1 MPDSDFQYIRVNMV
15 KDVAVAEVLG
25 KDLQGPKV
33 AQDLGA
39 ELALVAAQDWAKRL
53 LVDFSKVGFL
63 SSTGFA
69 VLFRLVSKAKTEGRQ
84 VKLCG
89 MQHGVR
95 LGAEIVGL
103 DKVAEIHENEHT
115 ALRAFEQ
122 PTS

>member
-1 MPDSDFQYIRVNMV
+1 MPDADFQYIRVNMV
-15 KDVAVAEVLG
+15 KDVAVAEVLA
-25 KDLQGPKV
+25 KDLQGPKA
-33 AQDLGA
+33 AQELGA
-39 ELALVAAQDWAKRL
+39 ELALVAAQEWAKRL
-53 LVDFSKVGFL
+53 IVNFSRVGFL

-69 VLFRLVSKAKTEGRQ
+69 ILFRLVSQAKAAGRQ

-103 DKVAEIHENEHT
+103 DKVAQIHDTEDA

-122 PTS
+122 CS